1 MKSLAVKYRPK
12 SWDAV
17 VGQDVIVDILRKQ
30 LSTKNI
36 KNAYIFSGAS
46 GCGKTTAARI
56 FANELNNHQGEPIEI
71 DGASNN
77 GVDNVKQI
85 ISSASQRSLDSEYKI
100 YIIDEAH
107 MLTTQAWNAFL
118 KTIEESPKYTIF
130 IFCTTDPQKI
140 PDTIKNR
147 CMRFNFIRIS
157 SDVILSRLRYIC
169 MQEHITNYQDSIDY
183 ISRTSNGE
191 MRNAISKLETC
202 LDYSNNMDIQTTLK
216 ALGNFSYEVFFDLTN
231 NIIDGKFDKVSS
243 LIDDIYNDG
252 GDIANFVNNYLGFL
266 LDITKYSLNKDIKC
280 TSIPNVYQQKLD
292 FSIAFDNANQYYN
305 YYIDS
310 VLDLKNMLKSDP
322 TPYYTVMVIFN
333 KMCRL
338 V

>member
-1 MKSLAVKYRPK
+1 MKSLAVKYRPR

-85 ISSASQRSLDSEYKI
+85 ISSASQRSLNSEYKI

-147 CMRFNFIRIS
+147 CMRFNFTRIS

-231 NIIDGKFDKVSS
+231 NIIDGKFDNVSS

-252 GDIANFVNNYLGFL
+252 GDITNFVNNYLGFL

>member
-147 CMRFNFIRIS
+147 CMRFNFTRIS

-231 NIIDGKFDKVSS
+231 NIIDGKFDNVSN
-243 LIDDIYNDG
+243 LIDNIYNDG
-252 GDIANFVNNYLGFL
+252 GDITNFVNNYLGFL
-266 LDITKYSLNKDIKC
+266 LDITKYSLNKNIKC

>member
-85 ISSASQRSLDSEYKI
+85 ISSASQRSLNSEYKI

-147 CMRFNFIRIS
+147 CMRFNFTRIS

-202 LDYSNNMDIQTTLK
+202 LDYSNNMNIQTTLK

-231 NIIDGKFDKVSS
+231 NIIDGKFDNVSR
-243 LIDDIYNDG
+243 LIDNIYNDG

-266 LDITKYSLNKDIKC
+266 LDITKYSLNKNIKC
-280 TSIPNVYQQKLD
+280 TSIPNVYQQELD

>member
-147 CMRFNFIRIS
+147 CMRFNFTRIS

-252 GDIANFVNNYLGFL
+252 GDITNFVNNYLGFL
-266 LDITKYSLNKDIKC
+266 LDITKYSLNKNIKC
-280 TSIPNVYQQKLD
+280 TSIPNVYQQELD

>member
-1 MKSLAVKYRPK
+1 MRSLAVKYRPT

-17 VGQDVIVDILRKQ
+17 LGQDVVVDILKKQ
-30 LSTKNI
+30 IQTNNI
-36 KNAYIFSGAS
+36 KNSYIFSGAS

-56 FANELNNHQGEPIEI
+56 FANELNKYQGTPIEI

-85 ISSASQRSLDSEYKI
+85 INSASQRSLDSEYKI

-107 MLTTQAWNAFL
+107 MLTTPAWNAFL

-147 CMRFNFIRIS
+147 CMRFNFTRIP
-157 SDVILSRLRYIC
+157 SDVILSRLDYIC
-169 MQEHITNYQDSIDY
+169 NNEHLVNYADVIDY
-183 ISRTSNGE
+183 ISRISSGE

-202 LDYSNNMDIQTTLK
+202 IDYGELSIENALK
-216 ALGNFSYEVFFDLTN
+216 ALGNFSYETFFDLTN
-231 NIIDGKFDKVSS
+231 NIIDGNFSNVTSI
-243 LIDDIYNDG
+243 IDDIYNEG
-252 GDIANFVNNYLGFL
+252 GDMIVFVNNYLGFL
-266 LDITKYSLNKDIKC
+266 LDVIKYTFNKNIKC
-280 TSIPNVYQQKLD
+280 TSIPSVYQDKIE
-292 FSIAFDNANQYYN
+292 FSVAFDNAVKYYE
-305 YYIDS
+305 YYIDKI
-310 VLDLKNMLKSDP
+310 LELKNMLKTDSVP
-322 TPYYTVMVIFN
+322 HQTVLVIFN

-338 V
+338 M

>member
-85 ISSASQRSLDSEYKI
+85 ISSASQRSLNSEYKI

-147 CMRFNFIRIS
+147 CMRFNFTRIS

-252 GDIANFVNNYLGFL
+252 GDITNFVNNYLGFL